1 MNTAIKP
8 LAVIFR
14 VNSTLLINAFKD
26 VTEEFSL
33 KRPNKKTNS
42 MMFVLL
48 HTIDARY
55 FLLKHIGVEIKNPF
69 GKYVDWANTIDDIKK
84 YPKLK
89 SVLSEWIKLD
99 KLFDEKLN
107 RLSSKKLEAKL
118 DMDFGGGKKVINMI
132 AFLAEHEAY
141 HVGQLAFIRKYFGMK
156 AVTF

>member
-1 MNTAIKP
+1 MNNSVKP
-8 LAVIFR
+8 LAAIFK
-14 VNSTLLINAFKD
+14 VNSTLLINTFND

-33 KRPNKKTNS
+33 RRPNKKTNS

-48 HTIDARY
+48 HTMDARY
-55 FLLKHIGVEIKNPF
+55 FLLRNIGLEIKNPF

-89 SVLSEWIKLD
+89 SVLAEWKKLD
-99 KLFDEKLN
+99 KILDEKLN
-107 RLSSKKLEAKL
+107 RISSKKLDAKS
-118 DMDFGGGKKVINMI
+118 DMDFAGGKKVLNMI

-141 HVGQLAFIRKYFGMK
+141 HVGQLAFIRKFLGMK